1 MEKNDESGTEPS
13 IGEGMRLAL
22 LSWPFVLALITL
34 LINDHYTKAAHP
46 GFVSGK
52 LSDVAGIFG
61 VGLLAFAAR
70 PGRPLLVA
78 AVLFAS
84 FLWWKSPAS
93 QPFIDAVLSLG
104 YTRIGRTIDYTDL
117 GAFIVLPAARRA
129 AGRLAH
135 LQMIDARFRRA
146 MTIPVLV
153 TSALA
158 VAATS
163 PPENVTLREEWAIRP
178 ISGAPRLKWSE
189 VSQAVDA
196 AAEKHD
202 MKTRNWRPNAESVR
216 YARRLLTLDWAL
228 GADGAVKF
236 TMIGDTESG
245 FFFADDIPEIM
256 AALKAD
262 VKREFRSR
270 FGELEY
276 IELPRTPPVIRGTST
291 PILPGR

>member
-1 MEKNDESGTEPS
+1 MGRSGGTLRM
-13 IGEGMRLAL
+13 GERMRLAL
-22 LSWPFVLALITL
+22 LSWPFLLALVTL
-34 LINDHYTKAAHP
+34 LVNDHYIKAAYP

-52 LSDVAGIFG
+52 LSDIAGIFG
-61 VGLLAFAAR
+61 IALLSFVAR
-70 PGRPLLVA
+70 PSRPLSIA
-78 AVLFAS
+78 TVLFGS

-93 QPFIDAVLSLG
+93 QPFIDAVVSLG
-104 YTRIGRTIDYTDL
+104 YPYISRTVDYTDL
-117 GAFIVLPAARRA
+117 GAFIVLPLAWHA
-129 AGRLAH
+129 AGRLEH
-135 LQMIDARFRRA
+135 LQAFDGRFRPV

-163 PPENVTLREEWAIRP
+163 PPQEVTLREEWTIRP
-178 ISGAPRLKWSE
+178 SSGAPRLKWSE

-202 MKTRNWRPNAESVR
+202 MKTRNWRPNAETVR

-245 FFFADDIPEIM
+245 LFFVDDIPEIM

-262 VKREFRSR
+262 VRREFRSR

-276 IELPRTPPVIRGTST
+276 VELPRPPPVIRGTLT